1 MSKIL
6 PVLSGLNV
14 FGPHF
19 SRKLRSGT
27 RGITKLFCSL
37 YLVVLSPLF
46 SAAQTSAVNG
56 TVKDEKG
63 GSMPGVSVG
72 LKGTSSG
79 VVTDNTG
86 HFSLNITGGNGTLI
100 FSYIG
105 YLKQE
110 VNVKAGVSVT
120 ITLLP
125 DSKNLSEVVVV
136 GYGTQKKSDVTGALS
151 SVSAKD
157 FKDQPVTRLDQALQG
172 RATGVQVVNNSGA
185 PGGDVKIRVR
195 GSNSI
200 LGDNNPL
207 YVIDGFIGGDFNN
220 LNPDDIANIEILKD
234 ASSTAIYGSRGANG
248 VVLVTTKRGNSQK
261 PEITLSSLY
270 SSSTVSKRYNLLNAA
285 DYATVVNQRA
295 TELGIDPTYTDDQ
308 IAGYRAKG
316 GTNWQDQIFRTAPTQ
331 EYKVGASGGTAKSQY
346 LVSLDYLNQKG
357 IVLNSGY
364 KRYAVRS
371 NLNSQI
377 SDKLAVRFNISGM
390 RRENLNNQNAVSA
403 PVVQALGWA
412 PTTPVRTAAG
422 TYTISDPVG
431 SIYQNPVALATDQTN
446 VFNNTSANLVG
457 GANYHFF
464 KDLSLDVSF
473 GVDYQNQQGEYYSG
487 PAITNNIPTASRTS
501 AELVNLQNTNTLNY
515 VHTFNKVH
523 SLNVTAVFEQQKY
536 TSTMLNANATN
547 LTFYNLGF
555 DNLALSA
562 TQSAGSSY
570 SRSNL
575 ISYLGRVNYAYNDK
589 YLLTVSV
596 RRDGSSKFQPINQE
610 STFPSVALGW
620 KLSEEPF
627 IKKLDFFDQLK
638 LRGSWGLTGS
648 QAISPYA
655 TLSTYLSDLF
665 SAGTSF
671 TSSSVSSG
679 IVLGNAANPK
689 LKWETTEA
697 KDLGFDMTM
706 FKGRLS
712 FSADAYVK
720 HTRDLLLSLPLPAFA
735 GGGSIV
741 SNVGRVKNSGIEF
754 NLSGVPISTGKFSW
768 TSAFN
773 ISYQKNLVENIGS
786 LKNIF
791 STGNAGAGLSSQPE
805 FTIVPGQSLGSYW
818 GLKYLGTWKPS
829 EAAQAAK
836 FGAKPGDSRYQDI
849 NGDNA
854 ITGSDF
860 QIIGNGLPKYSL
872 GWNNTFT
879 YGNLSLNV
887 FFQSLLGYDKLDY
900 SYGKTMT
907 ANPEARQATNVA
919 IRDRY
924 IPGVNE
930 TSNIPAFSSTNKDYF
945 QSTRF
950 LEKGDFVRLK
960 NINLSYDFP
969 KGMIPNVG
977 LKVFIGATNLFTI
990 TKYKGFD
997 PESTNAGSGSDITQ
1011 SIDNG
1016 SYPNSRTITAGAV
1029 FKF

>member
-6 PVLSGLNV
+6 PI
-14 FGPHF
+14 FGGRNIFEPHF
-19 SRKLRSGT
+19 SLKLRQPART
-27 RGITKLFCSL
+27 VTKLFCLL
-37 YLVVLSPLF
+37 YFLVLLPIF
-46 SAAQTSAVNG
+46 SAAQGSTVNG

-63 GSMPGVSVG
+63 GNMPGVSVG
-72 LKGTSSG
+72 LKGTSAG
-79 VVTDNTG
+79 VVTDNNG
-86 HFSLNITGGNGTLI
+86 HFSLNIPGGNGTLI

-110 VNVKAGVSVT
+110 VNVKQGSTVT
-120 ITLLP
+120 ITLQP
-125 DSKNLSEVVVV
+125 DNKNLSEVVVV

-151 SVSAKD
+151 SLSAKD

-172 RATGVQVVNNSGA
+172 RVSGVQVVTNSGA

-220 LNPDDIANIEILKD
+220 LNPDDIANIEVLKD

-248 VVLVTTKRGNSQK
+248 VVLVTTKRGNAQK
-261 PEITLSSLY
+261 PEITVSSLY
-270 SSSTVSKRYNLLNAA
+270 SSSRVSKRYNLLNAA

-295 TELGIDPTYTDDQ
+295 TELGVAPTYTDDQ
-308 IAGYRAKG
+308 IAGYRKNG
-316 GTNWQDQIFRTAPTQ
+316 GTNWQNQIFRTAPTQ

-371 NLNSQI
+371 NLNSQFT
-377 SDKLAVRFNISGM
+377 DKLAVRFNVSGM
-390 RRENLNNQNAVSA
+390 RRENLNNQGGVSSA
-403 PVVQALGWA
+403 VVQALGWA

-431 SIYQNPVALATDQTN
+431 SIFQNPVALATDQTN
-446 VFNNTSANLVG
+446 ILNNTSANLVG

-487 PAITNNIPTASRTS
+487 PTITNNVPTASRTS
-501 AELVNLQNTNTLNY
+501 AELLNLQNTNTLNY
-515 VHTFNKVH
+515 THTFNKVH

-536 TSTMLNANATN
+536 TSTMFNANATG

-555 DNLALSA
+555 DNLALSS

-627 IKKLDFFDQLK
+627 IKKLNFFDQLK

-665 SAGTSF
+665 SAATSF
-671 TSSSVSSG
+671 NSSSVSSG

-697 KDLGFDMTM
+697 KDLGFDMTI

-754 NLSGVPISTGKFSW
+754 NLSGVPVSSGKFTWS
-768 TSAFN
+768 SAFN
-773 ISYQKNLVENIGS
+773 ISFQKNLVENIGS

-805 FTIVPGQSLGSYW
+805 FTIVAGQPLGSYW
-818 GLKYLGTWKPS
+818 GLRYLGTWKPS
-829 EAAQAAK
+829 QAAEAAK
-836 FGAKPGDSRYQDI
+836 FGAKPGDSRYQDL

-879 YGNLSLNV
+879 YGNLSFNV

-900 SYGKTMT
+900 SYGKTIT
-907 ANPEARQATNVA
+907 ANPEARQATNAA
-919 IRDRY
+919 ITGRY

-969 KGMIPNVG
+969 KGTIPNVG
-977 LKVFIGATNLFTI
+977 LKVFVGATNLFTI

-1016 SYPNSRTITAGAV
+1016 SYPNSRTFTAGAV

>member
-1 MSKIL
+1 MSKNL
-6 PVLSGLNV
+6 PVLSGQHV
-14 FGPHF
+14 VDP
-19 SRKLRSGT
+19 
-27 RGITKLFCSL
+27 SL
-37 YLVVLSPLF
+37 YRTLSKMKRGVCKALCLFYLTALFPLI
-46 SAAQTSAVNG
+46 SLAQSNMVKG
-56 TVKDEKG
+56 VVKDEKG
-63 GSMPGVSVG
+63 LPMPGVSVG
-72 LKGTSSG
+72 VKGTSTG
-79 VVTDNTG
+79 IVTDNNG
-86 HFSLNITGGNGTLI
+86 HFSLNLSGTGGDLV

-110 VNVKAGVSVT
+110 VNVKSGSTVT
-120 ITLLP
+120 ITLQP
-125 DSKNLSEVVVV
+125 DNKNLSEVVVV
-136 GYGTQKKSDVTGALS
+136 GYGTQKKSDVTGSLS

-172 RATGVQVVNNSGA
+172 RASGVQVVNNSGA

-248 VVLVTTKRGNSQK
+248 VVLVTTKRGNAQK
-261 PEITLSSLY
+261 PEITVSSLY
-270 SSSTVSKRYNLLNAA
+270 SSSTVLKKYDLLNAA
-285 DYATVVNQRA
+285 DYATVVNERA
-295 TELGIDPTYTDDQ
+295 AELGVDPTYTNDQ
-308 IAGYRAKG
+308 IAGFKAKG

-331 EYKVGASGGTAKSQY
+331 EYKIAASGGTAKSQY

-390 RRENLNNQNAVSA
+390 RRENLNNQSPVNA

-431 SIYQNPVALATDQTN
+431 SIFQNPVALATDQTN
-446 VFNNTSANLVG
+446 VFNNTSANLIG

-487 PAITNNIPTASRTS
+487 PTITNNIPTASRTS

-515 VHTFNKVH
+515 IHTFNKVH

-536 TSTMLNANATN
+536 TSTMFNANATN

-555 DNLALSA
+555 DNLALSGS
-562 TQSAGSSY
+562 QSAGSSY

-575 ISYLGRVNYAYNDK
+575 ISYLGRVNYTYNDK

-627 IKKLDFFDQLK
+627 IKKLDIFDQLK

-665 SAGTSF
+665 SAGMSF
-671 TSSSVSSG
+671 TSTGVTSG

-697 KDLGFDMTM
+697 KDLGLDMTVL
-706 FKGRLS
+706 KGRLT

-754 NLSGVPISTGKFSW
+754 NLSGVPVSSGKFSW

-791 STGNAGAGLSSQPE
+791 STNNAGAGLSSQPE
-805 FTIVPGQSLGSYW
+805 FTIVAGQSLGSYW

-849 NGDNA
+849 DGDNA

-860 QIIGNGLPKYSL
+860 QIIGNGIPKYSL

-887 FFQSLLGYDKLDY
+887 FFQGLLGFDKLDY

-930 TSNIPAFSSTNKDYF
+930 TSNIPAFSATNKDYF

-969 KGMIPNVG
+969 KGTIPNVG
-977 LKVFIGATNLFTI
+977 LKVFVGATNLFTI

-997 PESTNAGSGSDITQ
+997 PESTNAVSGSDITS

-1016 SYPNSRTITAGAV
+1016 AYPNSKTFTAGAI